1 MRKLM
6 TVAGSLAIGVVC
18 VGGTAVASPVT
29 PPPPPVGTAVALDG
43 TTADG
48 TTVAASRPLRD
59 PVYAQC
65 YDLLTPD
72 GRGADWREFVNGTDR
87 LALTST
93 ESCTQVS
100 SGRAGAVESLAAGER
115 SGIRT
120 IRSVRFSSMP

>member
-1 MRKLM
+1 MRKLL
-6 TVAGSLAIGVVC
+6 TVAGSLVIGVVC
-18 VGGTAVASPVT
+18 VGGTALAAPATT
-29 PPPPPVGTAVALDG
+29 PQPVGTAVALDG

-72 GRGADWREFVNGTDR
+72 GRTADWREFVNGTDR

-93 ESCTQVS
+93 ESCDQVS
-100 SGRAGAVESLAAGER
+100 SGRVGAVESLAAGER
-115 SGIRT
+115 SGVRT
-120 IRSVRFSSMP
+120 IRSVRFSTMP